1 MMTKKKEQQV
11 EAYYND
17 WQDDRFYFIAGYTSG
32 GAPYGTTWEEMGL
45 KPWENE
51 ISDGEGIICDRYYDF
66 LGKSEQDSVNDRL
79 RNDFSLYVS
88 NNRCLPSRGKQQ
100 YLIEKVFESCPGGP
114 LQYTKDFNSTYRKIV
129 RKRENAFIRE
139 GVLPKRFSPTE
150 MKKLS
155 EQSIVLKS
163 ERLILRKITPDD
175 FDDLAVM
182 LRDSDVMT
190 AWEHTFSDEQIRQ
203 WIDNQTARYQKEI
216 VGYFAAIR
224 KDTGEFTGQMGLL
237 WNDFGE
243 LRVMEIGYMLKRQYW
258 GMGYATEG
266 AAALAQYAFTEIGLN
281 KIYASIRPENQSSI
295 RVAERIG
302 MNVEGSFIKQYNGK
316 DMEHLIYSKERCKDI
331 PPIL

>member
-1 MMTKKKEQQV
+1 MITKNKKQQV
-11 EAYYND
+11 EAYHND

-32 GAPYGTTWEEMGL
+32 GAPYGTTWEEMEL
-45 KPWENE
+45 E
-51 ISDGEGIICDRYYDF
+51 
-66 LGKSEQDSVNDRL
+66 
-79 RNDFSLYVS
+79 
-88 NNRCLPSRGKQQ
+88 
-100 YLIEKVFESCPGGP
+100 
-114 LQYTKDFNSTYRKIV
+114 
-129 RKRENAFIRE
+129 
-139 GVLPKRFSPTE
+139 PTE

-224 KDTGEFTGQMGLL
+224 KDTGEFIGQMGLL
-237 WNDFGE
+237 WNDFDE